1 MNLTFGQSSAV
12 GPLPFADP
20 VDAVGVALS
29 GLVSLP
35 TVPSGPAVPVAGVPN
50 TSLLAQAV
58 ADVEGAAVGPD
69 GRLVVDPVHL
79 AHDGDRTGWSL
90 DDSAFAMF
98 RLAVGQLAGGPEDD
112 APDALRVPF
121 LGPVSLALA
130 LHEAGVPLVRAAAL
144 ARDVVVHR
152 AVALCESAR
161 AALPGTPLLMVMSE
175 PALAGSHHP
184 TFPLRPAEIR
194 SLLAPVVESLDAVA
208 LPGPERGATPLLI
221 GVHVEGPTDWATV
234 VASGVSLLSFPV
246 EHAHAAPA
254 AVVAAFLDAGGWIDW
269 GVVPV
274 DRPLGSGDELHWKR
288 LNALWCT
295 LVGGGADP
303 MLLRTQA
310 LVSPAGGL
318 DHFAREQ
325 VGLVLELTGEVALR
339 IRHQAVASRLAL
351 GA

>member
-1 MNLTFGQSSAV
+1 V
-12 GPLPFADP
+12 PFADP
-20 VDAVGVALS
+20 ADAVGVALS

-35 TVPSGPAVPVAGVPN
+35 TVPSGPAVPVPGVPN

-58 ADVEGAAVGPD
+58 ADVEGAAVGVD

-90 DDSAFAMF
+90 EDSAFSMF
-98 RLAVGQLAGGPEDD
+98 RLLLGQLSGGGDD
-112 APDALRVPF
+112 TPDALRIPF

-130 LHEAGVPLVRAAAL
+130 LHEAGVPLVRASAL

-152 AVALCESAR
+152 AVALFESAR
-161 AALPGTPLLMVMSE
+161 TSLPGTSLLMVMSE

-184 TFPLRPAEIR
+184 TFPLKPAEIR
-194 SLLAPVVESLDAVA
+194 SLLTPVVESLDIVAVA
-208 LPGPERGATPLLI
+208 AFGRAETPLLI
-221 GVHVEGPTDWATV
+221 GVHVEGPTDWSTV
-234 VASGVSLLSFPV
+234 VASGVSLLSFPI

-254 AVVAAFLDAGGWIDW
+254 SVVAAFLDAGGWIDW

-274 DRPLGSGDELHWKR
+274 DRPLGTGDELHWKR

-303 MLLRTQA
+303 MLLRTRA

-325 VGLVLELTGEVALR
+325 VGLVLELTGAVALR
-339 IRHQAVASRLAL
+339 IRHQAVASRLTL

>member
-1 MNLTFGQSSAV
+1 MNLSFGQSSAV
-12 GPLPFADP
+12 GPVPFADP
-20 VDAVGVALS
+20 ADAVGVALA

-35 TVPSGPAVPVAGVPN
+35 TVPSGPAVPVPGVPN

-58 ADVEGAAVGPD
+58 ADVEGATVGSD

-90 DDSAFAMF
+90 EDSAFSMF
-98 RLAVGQLAGGPEDD
+98 RLLLGQLGGGEDGD
-112 APDALRVPF
+112 VPDALRVPF

-130 LHEAGVPLVRAAAL
+130 LHEAGVPLVRASAL

-152 AVALCESAR
+152 AVALFESAR
-161 AALPGTPLLMVMSE
+161 TALPGTSLLMVMAE

-184 TFPLRPAEIR
+184 TFPLKPAEIR
-194 SLLAPVVESLDAVA
+194 SLLTPVVESLDAA
-208 LPGPERGATPLLI
+208 AAPAFGRPGTPLLI
-221 GVHVEGPTDWATV
+221 GVHVEGPTDWSTV

-254 AVVAAFLDAGGWIDW
+254 SVVAAFLDAGGWIDW

-274 DRPLGSGDELHWKR
+274 DRPLGTGDELHWKR

-303 MLLRTQA
+303 MLLRTRA

-325 VGLVLELTGEVALR
+325 VGLVLELTGAVALR
-339 IRHQAVASRLAL
+339 IRHQAVASRLTL

>member
-1 MNLTFGQSSAV
+1 VNLSFGQSSSV
-12 GPLPFADP
+12 GPVPFADP
-20 VDAVGVALS
+20 ADAVGVALS

-35 TVPSGPAVPVAGVPN
+35 TVPSGPAVPVPGVPN

-58 ADVEGAAVGPD
+58 ADVEGAAVGVD

-90 DDSAFAMF
+90 EDSAFSMF
-98 RLAVGQLAGGPEDD
+98 RLLLGQLSGGGDD
-112 APDALRVPF
+112 TPDALRIPF

-130 LHEAGVPLVRAAAL
+130 LHEAGVPLVRASAL

-152 AVALCESAR
+152 AVALFESAR
-161 AALPGTPLLMVMSE
+161 TSLPGTSLLMVMSE

-184 TFPLRPAEIR
+184 TFPLKPAEIR
-194 SLLAPVVESLDAVA
+194 SLLTPVVESLDVVAVA
-208 LPGPERGATPLLI
+208 AFGRAETPLLI
-221 GVHVEGPTDWATV
+221 GVHVEGPTDWSTV
-234 VASGVSLLSFPV
+234 VASGVSLLSFPI

-254 AVVAAFLDAGGWIDW
+254 SVVAAFLDAGGWIDW

-274 DRPLGSGDELHWKR
+274 DRPLGTGDELHWKR

-303 MLLRTQA
+303 MLLRTRA

-325 VGLVLELTGEVALR
+325 VGLVLELTGAVALR
-339 IRHQAVASRLAL
+339 IRHQAVASRLTL